1 MNRESFPIEHV
12 HALLVDRA
20 LQGADAAEEA
30 GLNCL
35 LQHYPELD
43 AESFDRAVAALD
55 LALAHGEE
63 EPLPAG
69 LMNRL
74 QVQGAS
80 INLEPKKTSNTV
92 APVIV
97 PLPSPAPI
105 RRGAGTPS
113 PLIWAG
119 WLVAAVVLFF
129 ALVPQQPPKLSY
141 SQLKERGAKVVAGSK
156 GPHAQTPLQGEFVWD
171 SNSQQGYMKLSGF
184 AVNDPKVSQYQLWI
198 FDDKDFTKETPIDGG
213 VFDVKDNKE
222 VLIPIRP
229 NIKVGKPA
237 LFAIT
242 VEPPGGVMK
251 SKRDPLIFLGAV
263 NPKS

>member
-1 MNRESFPIEHV
+1 MNRESLPIEHV

-43 AESFDRAVAALD
+43 AEEFDRTAAALD
-55 LALAHGEE
+55 LALSHGEE

-80 INLEPKKTSNTV
+80 INLEPKKTSSA

-97 PLPSPAPI
+97 PLPAPSPV
-105 RRGAGTPS
+105 RRGAGSSS

-129 ALVPQQPPKLSY
+129 AVVPQQPPKLSY
-141 SQLKERGAKVVAGSK
+141 SQLKERGALVVEGAK
-156 GPHAQTPLQGEFVWD
+156 GPHGKSELRGEFVWD
-171 SNSQQGYMKLSGF
+171 SNTQQGYMKLSGF
-184 AVNDPKVSQYQLWI
+184 DINDPKVSQYQLWI
-198 FDDKDFTKETPIDGG
+198 FDDREFTAVTPIDGG
-213 VFDVKDNKE
+213 VFDVKNSKE
-222 VLIPIRP
+222 VLIPIKP
-229 NIKVGKPA
+229 NIKVNKST

-242 VEPPGGVMK
+242 VEKPGGVMV
-251 SKRDPLIFLGAV
+251 SKRDPLIFVGPV